1 MVKIVFAS
9 FVSAIALAI
18 AFPAAA
24 MEFPLAKG
32 QVAIGATDTATTK
45 ASGTMLDMARQFDDG
60 YVDFMAANPGINPW
74 LPGDDKTVTVPN
86 FFILPDAPRTGIVI
100 NLAERRIY
108 YYPPGGKTVETYP
121 AGVGVQADATPLG
134 VTHVVLKED
143 GPVWR
148 PPPSIRAER
157 PYLPA
162 AIYPGPDD
170 PLGAYALRLG
180 WTNYLIHGT
189 NKPDSVGRNVSHG
202 CLHIYPEDIEHLFH
216 EVPVGTQVRSV
227 FQPVKA
233 GWIDGRLYVEV
244 HPSKEQ
250 ADEIDYNQ
258 PMTPAEP
265 QQLMQVVTKAA
276 GDRADLVDWDAVHAA
291 GLAASG
297 IPTPVTPASQD
308 LQASDA
314 PTPALH
320 AAPSAAAA
328 NDLDPGYRPSAAAAD
343 LDSGDLD
350 SGDLDPGYRPSPA
363 ATDSDNSDKDTSN
376 TTVIISGRGVTT
388 AAAPMVPPVE
398 GVSLRS
404 HPTPQQAALQTEK

>member
-1 MVKIVFAS
+1 MFRIAFAS
-9 FVSAIALAI
+9 FVSAIALAT
-18 AFPAAA
+18 ALPAVA

-32 QVAIGATDTATTK
+32 QVAVGATDTATTK
-45 ASGTMLDMARQFDDG
+45 ANDTMLDMARQFDDG
-60 YVDFMAANPGINPW
+60 YVDFMTANPGINPW

-157 PYLPA
+157 PELPA

-180 WTNYLIHGT
+180 WNNYLIHGT

-265 QQLMQVVTKAA
+265 QQLMPVVTKAA

-297 IPTPVTPASQD
+297 IPTPVTPAAQD

-314 PTPALH
+314 PAPARNATLP
-320 AAPSAAAA
+320 AATNGLDPGYRPSAAAVDLDQG
-328 NDLDPGYRPSAAAAD
+328 DLDPGYRPSAAA
-343 LDSGDLD
+343 
-350 SGDLDPGYRPSPA
+350 
-363 ATDSDNSDKDTSN
+363 TDSDTSN
-376 TTVIISGRGVTT
+376 TTVIISGSGVTK
-388 AAAPMVPPVE
+388 AAPPMVPPVE

>member
-1 MVKIVFAS
+1 MLKIALAS
-9 FVSAIALAI
+9 FVSSLALVTAL
-18 AFPAAA
+18 PAGA

-32 QVAIGATDTATTK
+32 QVAVGAVDTATTK
-45 ASGTMLDMARQFDDG
+45 QADTMLDLARQFDDG

-74 LPGDDKTVTVPN
+74 LPGDGKTVTIPN
-86 FFILPDAPRTGIVI
+86 FFILPDAPRAGIVI

-108 YYPPGGKTVETYP
+108 YFPPGGKTVETYP
-121 AGVGVQADATPLG
+121 AGVGVKADATPLG
-134 VTHVVLKED
+134 ITKVVLKED

-157 PYLPA
+157 PELPA

-180 WTNYLIHGT
+180 WNNYLIHGT

-227 FQPVKA
+227 NQPVKA
-233 GWIDGRLYVEV
+233 GWIDNRLYVEV

-265 QQLMQVVTKAA
+265 QELMQIVTKAA
-276 GDRADLVDWDAVHAA
+276 GDRADLINWDAVHAA
-291 GLAASG
+291 GLAARG
-297 IPTPVTPASQD
+297 IPTPVTPAAAD
-308 LQASDA
+308 LQASD
-314 PTPALH
+314 TPPDA
-320 AAPSAAAA
+320 
-328 NDLDPGYRPSAAAAD
+328 
-343 LDSGDLD
+343 
-350 SGDLDPGYRPSPA
+350 SPA
-363 ATDSDNSDKDTSN
+363 PAARASKAATSHKAARGPAASNQPASDG
-376 TTVIISGRGVTT
+376 TVIISGSGVTT
-388 AAAPMVPPVE
+388 EAPQMVPPVA
-398 GVSLRS
+398 GVSLPTRQTPQQTAAQK
-404 HPTPQQAALQTEK
+404 PTPQEAALQIGQ